1 MTTLTLWS
9 DYSREEVHS
18 IFSPNTVFTPQA
30 GTWGLQ
36 GIVKI
41 PDREGDFVFFVT
53 FGQEQGDHAFDE
65 SITTDG
71 VLSWQSQPSQK
82 LTDNVIQKFILHDE
96 RVNTI
101 HLFLRTNKKSKYS
114 YLGKLGYLTH
124 DKNREAPVYFQW
136 QLLDWPAPAS
146 TLEHIDLTLLESEEN
161 VINDISI
168 QKTNILLYVDKPGN
182 TKSREGVTT
191 ESFQSRKKPNYAE
204 RDHKNH
210 QLGLDGEL
218 LVIEHEKTSLLAAGR
233 SDLAD
238 KVMHTSEVEGD
249 GSGYDVLSFFE
260 DGEFKYLEIKTTKE
274 PASTP
279 FFISPNEVA
288 FSDAHPNSFCL
299 VRVFD
304 FDNEEHSGKAYTI
317 YGSLSEQLELTPTQY
332 RAVLRSD
339 DQTQNLQ

>member
-18 IFSPNTVFTPQA
+18 IFSPNTIFTSGA

-36 GIVKI
+36 GIIKI
-41 PDREGDFVFFVT
+41 PDREGDFIFFVT

-71 VLSWQSQPSQK
+71 VLSWQSQPSQR
-82 LTDNVIQKFILHDE
+82 LTDKVIQTFVLHDE
-96 RVNTI
+96 RLNTI
-101 HLFLRTNKKSKYS
+101 HLFLRTNKKSRYS

-136 QLLDWPAPAS
+136 QLLDWPAPES
-146 TLEHIDLTLLESEEN
+146 ILEKIDLALLEPEEN
-161 VINDISI
+161 DINDIPTQNSN
-168 QKTNILLYVDKPGN
+168 TLLYVEKPVN

-191 ESFQSRKKPNYAE
+191 ESFQSRKKPNYAQ
-204 RDHKNH
+204 RDHKNR

-233 SDLAD
+233 PDLAD
-238 KVMHTSEVEGD
+238 KVMHTSVVEGD

-260 DGEFKYLEIKTTKE
+260 DGRVKYLEIKTTKGS
-274 PASTP
+274 ASTP

-288 FSDAHPNSFCL
+288 FSDAHPNNFCL
-299 VRVFD
+299 VRVFG
-304 FDNEEHSGKAYTI
+304 FDNKEHSGKAYAI
-317 YGSLSEQLELTPTQY
+317 YGSLSEQLELTPIQY
-332 RAVLRSD
+332 SAVLGSD
-339 DQTQNLQ
+339 N

>member
-18 IFSPNTVFTPQA
+18 IFSPNTIFTSGA

-36 GIVKI
+36 GIIKI
-41 PDREGDFVFFVT
+41 PDREGDFIFFVT

-71 VLSWQSQPSQK
+71 VLSWQSQPSQR
-82 LTDNVIQKFILHDE
+82 LTDKVIQTFVLHDE
-96 RVNTI
+96 RLNTI
-101 HLFLRTNKKSKYS
+101 HLFLRTNKKSRYS

-136 QLLDWPAPAS
+136 QLLDWPAPES
-146 TLEHIDLTLLESEEN
+146 ILEKIDLALLEPEEN
-161 VINDISI
+161 DINDIPTQNSN
-168 QKTNILLYVDKPGN
+168 TLLYVEKPVN

-191 ESFQSRKKPNYAE
+191 ESFQSRKKPNYAQ
-204 RDHKNH
+204 RDHKNR

-233 SDLAD
+233 PDLAD
-238 KVMHTSEVEGD
+238 KVMHTSVVEGD

-260 DGEFKYLEIKTTKE
+260 DGRVKYLEIKTTKGF
-274 PASTP
+274 ASTP

-288 FSDAHPNSFCL
+288 FSDAHPNNFCL
-299 VRVFD
+299 VRVFG
-304 FDNEEHSGKAYTI
+304 FDNKEHSGKAYTI
-317 YGSLSEQLELTPTQY
+317 YGSLSEQLELTPIQY
-332 RAVLRSD
+332 RAVLGSD
-339 DQTQNLQ
+339 N